1 MEAAD
6 AGGGAA
12 AITVVVVSWNTREL
26 LARCLDGLFEDAQ
39 SGLADVWVVDN
50 ASDDGS
56 AGMVRE
62 QLGWARLIECTSNLG
77 FGAAVNLVA
86 AQTSSPWLVAANADV
101 RTRRGALATLVAAA
115 SRDSRTG
122 IVGPQLVQP
131 DGTTQYTVHPF
142 PTLRNS
148 LIFNLGLSR
157 LVTGD
162 LERTVFPAGWDP
174 DRPSSPDW
182 VHGALLL
189 IRRAAWDAVGG
200 FDERQW
206 LYAED
211 LDLCWRLRRAGWVT
225 RYEPAARVEHT
236 VSAATKTAAW
246 ATSRDLRAQ
255 RATYAWM
262 IEHLGVVTTRLVAAI
277 NVAGALARWIATMLA
292 LPLAPARYRDR
303 RSIYASHVRMH
314 LTGLGSRARLLRSR
328 GP

>member
-1 MEAAD
+1 
-6 AGGGAA
+6 
-12 AITVVVVSWNTREL
+12 
-26 LARCLDGLFEDAQ
+26 
-39 SGLADVWVVDN
+39 
-50 ASDDGS
+50 
-56 AGMVRE
+56 
-62 QLGWARLIECTSNLG
+62 
-77 FGAAVNLVA
+77 
-86 AQTSSPWLVAANADV
+86 
-101 RTRRGALATLVAAA
+101 
-115 SRDSRTG
+115 
-122 IVGPQLVQP
+122 
-131 DGTTQYTVHPF
+131 
-142 PTLRNS
+142 
-148 LIFNLGLSR
+148 
-157 LVTGD
+157 
-162 LERTVFPAGWDP
+162 
-174 DRPSSPDW
+174 